1 MPESDRAPQPLMVL
15 QSEYQWD
22 PKPKV
27 ALPRDTVYIINV
39 QLWVIID
46 VAGCLVKFLIDTGAT
61 FSVLTQRIR
70 NLRDHKK
77 YVMGLSGKKQGHSFL
92 ETLSCNINGQLFLH
106 SFLSCLVVLSL

>member
-1 MPESDRAPQPLMVL
+1 MVL

-46 VAGCLVKFLIDTGAT
+46 VAGHLVEFLIDTDAT
-61 FSVLTQRIR
+61 LSVLTQRIG
-70 NLRDHKK
+70 NLSNHKE
-77 YVMGLSGKKQGHSFL
+77 YVMGLSGKKQGHDFL
-92 ETLSCNINGQLFLH
+92 EPLLCNANG
-106 SFLSCLVVLSL
+106 